1 MKIRGYAGKILHID
15 LLNGAFREEIL
26 NEDLARDFIGGV
38 GINSKLLYELV
49 RPNTAPL
56 SPANKLIV
64 GVGPLVGT
72 GFPCACRLE
81 VAAKSPQTNLLG
93 ISGSSGDFSIG
104 LKRSGYDHL
113 IVHEKSRGHVYLFL
127 EDGRAQIR
135 PADGIWGLDTI
146 ETVKALR
153 KEHGDDIHVLCIGP
167 AGENLVKIASIMTD
181 GLPGLSAVA
190 RTGLGAVMGSK
201 NLKAIVVRA
210 RGKLEIA
217 DPGRFEKVVDEARK
231 RILRGQSTAVPGY
244 ELWRDVGTIFFLD
257 PLEKAFQNASKN
269 FQELTTGTSEVI
281 GVEAFKQL
289 KEGIVPCHGCPIA
302 CKQLIKVKSGKYS
315 GLELVGLDIAAP
327 KYLGGCLDILQIE
340 EVAKGNDLVNRLGM
354 DMFSASLVA
363 QFAIEL
369 FERGIIG
376 LDDTAGLKL
385 EWGNASSFHQLLEL
399 ISSRKAIG
407 DLLAEG
413 VAKAAKAIGKES
425 ERFAVTIKDLEV
437 TNWEPRVSFNTWN
450 FGPLTNPRGGCLSKA
465 KCPVF
470 MFTEESIPLLRSW
483 LETVGVPPEAIRR
496 IVAEKVNVPR
506 LTKWVE
512 DYNTSLDCLGVCLFA
527 SWAGDFG
534 WEILSNAYEAA
545 TGFALSQKEL
555 ITAAERVWNLQ
566 RLFNMREGVRREDD
580 SYPERLLTDPA
591 KTATGKLFAPIP
603 QSEVEK
609 MLDGYYRERRWD
621 KEGIPEQPID

>member
-1 MKIRGYAGKILHID
+1 MKGRQYVGKILHID
-15 LLNGAFREEIL
+15 LLDGAFQEEIVT
-26 NEDLARDFIGGV
+26 EDLARGFIGGV

-49 RPNTAPL
+49 SPNTAPL
-56 SPANKLIV
+56 SPANKLIL

-93 ISGSSGDFSIG
+93 ISGFSGDFG
-104 LKRSGYDHL
+104 TELKQCGYDHL
-113 IVHEKSRGHVYLFL
+113 VVHGKAKDRVYVFL
-127 EDGRAQIR
+127 ENGVGRIR
-135 PADGIWGLDTI
+135 PAEGIWGLDTI
-146 ETVKALR
+146 ETIRALR

-167 AGENLVKIASIMTD
+167 AGENLVKIACLVID
-181 GLPGLSAVA
+181 GLPGVSAAA

-201 NLKAIVVRA
+201 NLKAIVVRG
-210 RGKLEIA
+210 GKKVEIA
-217 DPGRFEKVVDEARK
+217 DPRRFEEVIDDARK
-231 RILRGQSTAVPGY
+231 RILKGKPTAVPGY
-244 ELWRDVGTIFFLD
+244 ELWKDVGTMFFLE

-269 FQELTTGTSEVI
+269 FQELTTETSTVI
-281 GVEAFKQL
+281 GVDAFKQL
-289 KEGIVPCHGCPIA
+289 KEGVAPCQGCPVA

-354 DMFSASLVA
+354 DMWSASLVA

-385 EWGNASSFHQLLEL
+385 EWGNAGSFHQLLEL
-399 ISSRKAIG
+399 ISSRRAIG

-413 VAKAAKAIGKES
+413 VAKAAKAIGKGS

-437 TNWEPRVSFNTWN
+437 SNWEPRAYFNTWN
-450 FGPLTNPRGGCLSKA
+450 FGPLTNNRGGCLSKA

-470 MFTEESIPLLRSW
+470 IFTEETIPVLRSW
-483 LETVGVPPEAIRR
+483 LETVGLPPEAIRR

-527 SWAGDFG
+527 SWIGDFG

-545 TGFALSQKEL
+545 SGFALAPKDF
-555 ITAAERVWNLQ
+555 IRVAERVWNLQ
-566 RLFNMREGVRREDD
+566 RLFNTREGLKREDD
-580 SYPERLLTDPA
+580 SYPARFLTDSV
-591 KTATGKLFAPIP
+591 KTANGKVFGPIS
-603 QSEVEK
+603 QREVEK
-609 MLDGYYRERRWD
+609 MLDEYYHERGWTRA
-621 KEGIPEQPID
+621 GIPNKPIH